1 MKIHMHRV
9 VVALMMLSPIS
20 ALAGSSVGTYAEA
33 RKIWEQSKNM
43 DEYQAYTSEFVQFNN
58 HFQIDMKSRCYA
70 AGSGSVHLFLVITR
84 RDGDSYALI
93 DRVLSDV
100 DTTKAICFRKAY
112 TGVRVKAPPSAPFVL
127 QMDIQ

>member
-1 MKIHMHRV
+1 MKMRMHRA
-9 VVALMMLSPIS
+9 VVALMMFAPIG

-33 RKIWEQSKNM
+33 RKVWEQSKNT
-43 DEYQAYTSEFVQFNN
+43 DQYQAYTSEFVQFNN

-70 AGSGSVHLFLVITR
+70 AGSGSVHLFLIITHP
-84 RDGDSYALI
+84 DGESYALI

-100 DTTKAICFRKAY
+100 DTTKAICFKKAY
-112 TGVRVKAPPSAPFVL
+112 TGVRAKVPPFTPFVL